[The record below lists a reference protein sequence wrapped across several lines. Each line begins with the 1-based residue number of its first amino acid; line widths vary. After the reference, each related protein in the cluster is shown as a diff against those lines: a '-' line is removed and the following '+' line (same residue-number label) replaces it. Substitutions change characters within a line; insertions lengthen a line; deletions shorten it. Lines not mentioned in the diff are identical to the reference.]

1 MLIGMLFRG
10 LLGNL
15 TEIKHMEEISKI
27 FTRNTYL
34 PPGLHTRN
42 SENVISLATS
52 ENSGALLAQ

>member
-1 MLIGMLFRG
+1 MLFRG

-27 FTRNTYL
+27 FTQNIYL
-34 PPGLHTRN
+34 PPGLHT

-52 ENSGALLAQ
+52 ENSGAPLAQ